1 MNHIMGKNTKNVLPK
16 EKKNRERNKKK
27 LIELSYL
34 IIFFKLEIQKKKK
47 IYVIFYLFK
56 C

>member
-16 EKKNRERNKKK
+16 KKKKNRERNKKK

-47 IYVIFYLFK
+47 NLCDFLFI
-56 C
+56 